1 MMPGT
6 TRHFLLNRIYG
17 FKRSPT
23 VNIGG
28 DKREGLGKTPIVV
41 CLSPFSKV

>member
-1 MMPGT
+1 MMPGFS
-6 TRHFLLNRIYG
+6 RHFLLDRIYG
-17 FKRSPT
+17 FKRPPT
-23 VNIGG
+23 VNAGG